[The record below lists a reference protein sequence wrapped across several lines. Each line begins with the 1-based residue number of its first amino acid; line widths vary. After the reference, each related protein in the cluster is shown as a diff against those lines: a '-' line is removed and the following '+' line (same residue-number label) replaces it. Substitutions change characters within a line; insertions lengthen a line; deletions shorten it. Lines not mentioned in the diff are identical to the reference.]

1 MTLSPALARDEPP
14 RTTRDGV
21 YTAEQAGRGQE
32 TYAQSCA
39 ACHPLDWYKG
49 DTMKK
54 SWEGAT
60 LLGLYESISTTM
72 PQSNPGS
79 LKPRE
84 YVALLAYILSLNEMP
99 TGGQELPDTPDALGK
114 IVIKWRNK
122 P

>member
-1 MTLSPALARDEPP
+1 MTLTPALAQDEAPK
-14 RTTRDGV
+14 TTRDGV
-21 YTAEQAGRGQE
+21 YTVEQAGRGQE
-32 TYAQSCA
+32 TYAQVCA

-49 DTMKK
+49 DSMKK

-60 LLGLYESISTTM
+60 LLGLYESIATTM

-84 YVALLAYILSLNEMP
+84 YVSLLAYILSLNEMP
-99 TGGQELPDTPDALGK
+99 AGSADLPDTPDALGK
-114 IVIKWRNK
+114 IVITWRKK